1 VLTETRVT
9 AALERLAEQR
19 VSGILEIDGN
29 PAGAIYLNQGQITFA
44 RASGIPDL
52 SARLPRVLLPSAPA
66 PDLIDEPDRPD
77 RDIGTELVQRQYLS
91 RGDLQAILRSIVVD
105 AALVLMVPVD
115 QDAFVSDVRFAAP
128 GAHWAGAFS
137 SLCVDFVLAE
147 ASKMA
152 ERVARY
158 NLDRTKPL
166 QLCDFSGPPA
176 VLSREQWAVACAIDG
191 TRSVQDLA
199 WHCGLALY
207 DAMERV
213 GGLVQAG
220 VCAPGAPA
228 QTPGALDHWFGRDEP
243 GPAALPVLSPTQP
256 VSPTPVLAPMPRRSP
271 RSVPP
276 PRPAPPPTPVLSPTA
291 VLPPSAAT
299 AGRLPHRGPGSAQP
313 ARPMMSAPVWMAGA
327 EPPSDFAAVQPD
339 LLRRVLDGLRK
350 LS

>member
-1 VLTETRVT
+1 LTRTDVLTETRVT
-9 AALERLAEQR
+9 TALERLAERR
-19 VSGILEIDGN
+19 VSGVLEIDGN
-29 PAGAIYLNQGQITFA
+29 PAGTIYLNQGQITFA
-44 RASGIPDL
+44 RASWIPDL
-52 SARLPRVLLPSAPA
+52 SARLPRVLVPSAA
-66 PDLIDEPDRPD
+66 SPDLIAEPDRPD
-77 RDIGTELVQRQYLS
+77 RDIGTELVQRQFLS
-91 RGDLQAILRSIVVD
+91 RPDLQAILRSIVVD

-158 NLDRTKPL
+158 NLARTKPL
-166 QLCDFSGPPA
+166 QLCDLGGSSA

-199 WHCGLALY
+199 WQCGLALY

-213 GGLVQAG
+213 GGLIQAG
-220 VCAPGAPA
+220 VCAPCAPA
-228 QTPGALDHWFGRDEP
+228 RTPGALDQWFGRDEP
-243 GPAALPVLSPTQP
+243 APPT
-256 VSPTPVLAPMPRRSP
+256 
-271 RSVPP
+271 
-276 PRPAPPPTPVLSPTA
+276 RPAPPPTPVLSPTA
-291 VLPPSAAT
+291 VLPPAQVAA
-299 AGRLPHRGPGSAQP
+299 RLPNRGPTAPRP
-313 ARPMMSAPVWMAGA
+313 ARPMMSAPVWVAGA
-327 EPPSDFAAVQPD
+327 EPPGDFAAVQPD

>member
-1 VLTETRVT
+1 VLTGTRVT
-9 AALERLAEQR
+9 TALERLAERR

-29 PAGAIYLNQGQITFA
+29 PAGTIYLNQGQITFA
-44 RASGIPDL
+44 RASWIPDL
-52 SARLPRVLLPSAPA
+52 GARLPRVLRPSAAA
-66 PDLIDEPDRPD
+66 PDLMMAEPDRPD
-77 RDIGTELVQRQYLS
+77 RDIGSVLVQRQYLS
-91 RGDLQAILRSIVVD
+91 RSDLQAILCSIVVD

-152 ERVARY
+152 ERVARC
-158 NLDRTKPL
+158 NLARTKPL
-166 QLCDFSGPPA
+166 QLCDLGGPSA

-199 WHCGLALY
+199 WQCGLALY

-213 GGLVQAG
+213 GGLIQAG
-220 VCAPGAPA
+220 VCAPCAPA
-228 QTPGALDHWFGRDEP
+228 RTPEGLDQWFGRDEP
-243 GPAALPVLSPTQP
+243 GPAALPVLSPTQT

-271 RSVPP
+271 RPAP
-276 PRPAPPPTPVLSPTA
+276 APRPAPPPTPVLSPTA
-291 VLPPSAAT
+291 VLPPSRVAA
-299 AGRLPHRGPGSAQP
+299 RLPHRAPGAP
-313 ARPMMSAPVWMAGA
+313 PPTRPMMSAPVWVAGA
-327 EPPSDFAAVQPD
+327 EPPGDFAAVQPD

>member
-9 AALERLAEQR
+9 TALERLAERR
-19 VSGILEIDGN
+19 VSGVLEIDGN
-29 PAGAIYLNQGQITFA
+29 PAGTIYLNQGQITFA
-44 RASGIPDL
+44 RASWIPGL
-52 SARLPRVLLPSAPA
+52 SARLPRALPPSAA
-66 PDLIDEPDRPD
+66 TPDLIAEPDRPD
-77 RDIGTELVQRQYLS
+77 RDIGTELVQRKYLS
-91 RGDLQAILRSIVVD
+91 RDHLQAILCSIVVD

-158 NLDRTKPL
+158 NLARTKPL
-166 QLCDFSGPPA
+166 QLCDLGGSSA

-199 WHCGLALY
+199 WQCGLALY

-220 VCAPGAPA
+220 VCAPCAPA
-228 QTPGALDHWFGRDEP
+228 PAPGGLDQWFGRDEP
-243 GPAALPVLSPTQP
+243 GPAALPVLSPAQT

-271 RSVPP
+271 RPAPMPMPVPP
-276 PRPAPPPTPVLSPTA
+276 RTPVLSPTA
-291 VLPPSAAT
+291 VLPPSQAAS
-299 AGRLPHRGPGSAQP
+299 RLPHRGPGGPQP
-313 ARPMMSAPVWMAGA
+313 TRPVMNAPVWLAGA
-327 EPPSDFAAVQPD
+327 EPPGDFAAVQPD

>member
-1 VLTETRVT
+1 MLTETRVT
-9 AALERLAEQR
+9 TALERLAERR
-19 VSGILEIDGN
+19 VSGVLEIDGN
-29 PAGAIYLNQGQITFA
+29 PAGTIYLNQGQITFA
-44 RASGIPDL
+44 RASWIPDL
-52 SARLPRVLLPSAPA
+52 SARLPRVLVPSATS
-66 PDLIDEPDRPD
+66 PDLIAEPDRPD
-77 RDIGTELVQRQYLS
+77 RDIGTELVQRQFLS
-91 RGDLQAILRSIVVD
+91 RPDLQAILRSIVVD

-158 NLDRTKPL
+158 NLARTKPL
-166 QLCDFSGPPA
+166 QLCDLGGSSA

-199 WHCGLALY
+199 WQCGLALY

-213 GGLVQAG
+213 GGLIQAG
-220 VCAPGAPA
+220 VCAPCAPA
-228 QTPGALDHWFGRDEP
+228 RTPGGLDQWFGRDEP
-243 GPAALPVLSPTQP
+243 GPAALPVLAPAQA

-271 RSVPP
+271 R
-276 PRPAPPPTPVLSPTA
+276 PAPPAPPSVTAADAGAVADGCPPAAQAGTRLPDRGPTA
-291 VLPPSAAT
+291 P
-299 AGRLPHRGPGSAQP
+299 QP
-313 ARPMMSAPVWMAGA
+313 ARPMMNAPVWVAGA
-327 EPPSDFAAVQPD
+327 EHPGDFAAIQPD